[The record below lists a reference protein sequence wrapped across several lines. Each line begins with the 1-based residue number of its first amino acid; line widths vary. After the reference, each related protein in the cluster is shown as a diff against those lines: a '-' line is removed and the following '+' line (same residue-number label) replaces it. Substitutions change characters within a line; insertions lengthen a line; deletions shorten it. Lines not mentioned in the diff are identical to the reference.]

1 MSSDLQLVVE
11 EHPSHHD
18 IAFLEQRIIDY
29 NYGQAGASDG
39 RGLACFVRNEHGQ
52 IVAGISGYT
61 WAGMAEIEFLWVD
74 DSLRGQGIGGQL
86 LAAVEAE
93 ARQRGCTLLITS
105 TYSFQAP
112 EFYRRHGYE
121 VVGKIGDCPPRH
133 ENYWLKKDL
142 LIVENRQRILEAWN
156 EHCGE

>member
-1 MSSDLQLVVE
+1 MSTDNHLTVE
-11 EHPSHHD
+11 EHPAHHD

-29 NYGQAGASDG
+29 NYGRTGASDG
-39 RGLACFVRNEHGQ
+39 RGLACFVRDDAGQ

-74 DSLRGQGIGGQL
+74 DSLRGQGVGSRL

-93 ARQRGCTLLITS
+93 ARQRGCKLIVTS

-112 EFYRRHGYE
+112 DFYPRYGYE
-121 VVGKIGDCPPRH
+121 VVGSIENCPPGH
-133 ENYWLKKDL
+133 ENHWLKKDL
-142 LIVENRQRILEAWN
+142 LFDDDLNR
-156 EHCGE
+156 

>member
-1 MSSDLQLVVE
+1 MTDPDHVTVE

-18 IAFLEQRIIDY
+18 IAFLEQRIIDH
-29 NYGQAGASDG
+29 NYSQAAARDG
-39 RGLACFVRNEHGQ
+39 RGMACFVRNEDGQ
-52 IVAGISGYT
+52 IIAGVSGYT

-74 DSLRGQGIGGQL
+74 DSLRGQGVGSRL

-93 ARQRGCTLLITS
+93 ARQRGCALVITS

-121 VVGKIGDCPPRH
+121 VMGTIKECPPGH
-133 ENYWLKKDL
+133 TNFWLKKDL
-142 LIVENRQRILEAWN
+142 
-156 EHCGE
+156 